1 MLTKTDEIRQRI
13 KTETNDR
20 DSTNLMIKNIDLK
33 NIWEILH
40 IR

>member
-13 KTETNDR
+13 KTETHER